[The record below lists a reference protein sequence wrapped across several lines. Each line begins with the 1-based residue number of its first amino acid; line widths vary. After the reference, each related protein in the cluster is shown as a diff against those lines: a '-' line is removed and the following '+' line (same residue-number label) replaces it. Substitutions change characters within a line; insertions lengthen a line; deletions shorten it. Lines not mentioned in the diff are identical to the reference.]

1 MTDIGNARAS
11 LDAAIE
17 TYYDEIRAAMRRR
30 GATPTVATEI
40 VHDLYVKLSGNPQP
54 LVAARS
60 IKAFLI
66 RAAINLGI
74 DRARRLA
81 FEQSLFAV
89 LDAGAEAVAQRQD
102 TPVDARLDMPKRI
115 AFLRRTILSLPPQCR
130 NVFIAHRLMGM
141 GKEAIADALGIR
153 RRMVD
158 RHLRKAMLHCLE
170 EMDRFDRD

>member
-1 MTDIGNARAS
+1 MTETGNARAS

-17 TYYDEIRAAMRRR
+17 AYYDEIRSAMRRR
-30 GATPTVATEI
+30 GATPAVATEI

-60 IKAFLI
+60 VKAFLI

-89 LDAGAEAVAQRQD
+89 LDAGAETVAHRH
-102 TPVDARLDMPKRI
+102 DAAIEAHLDRPKRI
-115 AFLRRTILSLPPQCR
+115 AFLRKAILELPPQCR

-141 GKEAIADALGIR
+141 RKDEIASALAIK

-170 EMDRFDRD
+170 RMDRFDGD

>member
-1 MTDIGNARAS
+1 METGNARAS

-17 TYYDEIRAAMRRR
+17 AYYDEIRSAVRRR
-30 GATPTVATEI
+30 GASPVQATEI

-54 LVAARS
+54 ALSAGS

-89 LDAGAEAVAQRQD
+89 LDASVVVVQRHDVAIEEH
-102 TPVDARLDMPKRI
+102 LDRPRRI
-115 AFLRRTILSLPPQCR
+115 AFLRKVILELPPQCR

-141 GKEAIADALGIR
+141 RKEEIAAGLGIQR
-153 RRMVD
+153 VD
-158 RHLRKAMLHCLE
+158 RHLRNALLHCLE
-170 EMDRFDRD
+170 RMDRFGDE